1 MLKSE
6 VCVNGLVTRAA
17 VAKTNSEGKSFV
29 TFGLRVDTP
38 YVTDLRTVL
47 DISVSRD
54 GDDTAGIVL
63 NGRVEVKG
71 TLTFKKR
78 GEKIYLNLHASE
90 VNMSPASTT
99 DMISGALSFRGTL
112 GKTIDSKTDKNGKP
126 YLLFSGFSSE
136 KVDEN
141 FEYTWVRFVHFGEN
155 ELVKPQAKLEI
166 TGGLELSVYKEK
178 LNISC
183 RISEVKEWIR
193 QSQSAEAPTFN
204 EQSST
209 DECPL

>member
-29 TFGLRVDTP
+29 TFGLRTDTP

-47 DISVSRD
+47 DISVSLD
-54 GDDTAGIVL
+54 GDDTTGIVQ
-63 NGRVEVKG
+63 NARVEVKG

-78 GEKIYLNLHASE
+78 GDKIYLNLHASE
-90 VNMSPASTT
+90 INLTPASTT
-99 DMISGALSFRGTL
+99 DMISGTLSFRGTL
-112 GKTIDSKTDKNGKP
+112 GKTIDGKTDKKGNP
-126 YLLFSGFSSE
+126 YLLFSGYSSE
-136 KVDEN
+136 KVEES

-155 ELVKPQAKLEI
+155 ELIKPQAKLEI
-166 TGGLELSVYKEK
+166 TGVLELSVYKEK

-193 QSQSAEAPTFN
+193 QSQSPETSEFR

>member
-29 TFGLRVDTP
+29 TFGLRTDTP

-47 DISVSRD
+47 DISVSLD
-54 GDDTAGIVL
+54 GDNTAGIVQ
-63 NGRVEVKG
+63 NARIVVKG

-90 VNMSPASTT
+90 INLDPASAT
-99 DMISGALSFRGTL
+99 DMISGTLTFRGTL
-112 GKTIDSKTDKNGKP
+112 GKTVDSKTDKKGKT
-126 YLLFSGFSSE
+126 YLLFSGYSSE
-136 KVDEN
+136 KVDEG

-183 RISEVKEWIR
+183 RISEVKEWVR
-193 QSQSAEAPTFN
+193 QSQSSETSEFR

>member
-6 VCVNGLVTRAA
+6 VCVNGLVSRSA

-29 TFGLRVDTP
+29 TFGIRVDIP
-38 YVTDLRTVL
+38 YVTDSRTVL

-54 GDDTAGIVL
+54 GDDLSGIVQDA
-63 NGRVEVKG
+63 RVEVKG
-71 TLTFKKR
+71 TMTFKKR

-90 VNMSPASTT
+90 INLCPASTT
-99 DMISGALSFRGTL
+99 DMVTGALSFRGTV
-112 GKTIDSKTDKNGKP
+112 GKSIDRKNDKNGKP
-126 YLLFSGFSSE
+126 YLLFSGFSTE
-136 KVDEN
+136 KVDDSY
-141 FEYTWVRFVHFGEN
+141 EYTWVRFVHFGEN
-155 ELVKPQAKLEI
+155 DVIKPQAKVEI
-166 TGGLELSVYKEK
+166 NGDLELSVYKDK

-183 RISEVKEWIR
+183 RVSEAMEWVR
-193 QSQSAEAPTFN
+193 QPLATGTPDFH